1 MAKGKPKMDFSRV
14 SRGLQ
19 EKKSEQAEETSA
31 KNDDIVTSK
40 QDSGSTS
47 DLVKKMSALHHS
59 QASSSYDIKNIPI
72 DKIRTN
78 PKNDY
83 PMVLIDRLAQTILVF
98 GLIEPLEVIPESDGY
113 YKLES
118 GERRLTAIK
127 SLINQ
132 YSDYTPNGSET
143 DQSYDYYRQNIY
155 QFEINGVPCVVA
167 SHHTDEL
174 WSQIRLNIANLEKR
188 PDDPIFLAQKTKEM
202 ADLYGQLNEQLPKNL
217 RFNVNEKLAED
228 MSMSTRQIIRNKQFG
243 SLKPELQEKLSSI
256 TGINEGAKYH
266 VLDADEQKY
275 LSEIIDKTGSAP
287 DVQMVR
293 KMYQDDLKNS
303 QHQNDLADSENDSAS
318 APDELQESSDTI
330 AKNIAL
336 KKSAEVKSAVRSLK
350 KDVKKIQAALDAYRE
365 ISPDIIEVLALDD
378 TKTIT
383 KSITDIIKDLKL
395 G

>member
-19 EKKSEQAEETSA
+19 EKNSEQTEETST
-31 KNDDIVTSK
+31 KSNDIVADK
-40 QDSGSTS
+40 QGSGSTS

-72 DKIRTN
+72 DKIHTN

-98 GLIEPLEVIPESDGY
+98 GLIEPLEVVPESDGY

-127 SLINQ
+127 ALINQ

-228 MSMSTRQIIRNKQFG
+228 MSMSTRQVIRNKQFG
-243 SLKPELQEKLSSI
+243 SLDPELQTKLSPI

-266 VLDADEQKY
+266 VLDKNEQKF
-275 LSEIIDKTGSAP
+275 LSDIIDKTGSAP
-287 DVQMVR
+287 DVKSVK
-293 KMYQDDLKNS
+293 KMYQETSKT
-303 QHQNDLADSENDSAS
+303 QNDPKGNEIDGSSS
-318 APDELQESSDTI
+318 PDELQDQSDVME
-330 AKNIAL
+330 KNIAL

-350 KDVKKIQAALDAYRE
+350 KDIKKIQAALDSYSQ
-365 ISPDIIEVLALDD
+365 ISSDIIDSLELENVE
-378 TKTIT
+378 TIT
-383 KSITDIIKDLKL
+383 KSITEIIKDLKL

>member
-19 EKKSEQAEETSA
+19 EKNSEQTEETSA
-31 KNDDIVTSK
+31 KSNDIVADK
-40 QDSGSTS
+40 QGSGSTS

-72 DKIRTN
+72 DKIHTN

-98 GLIEPLEVIPESDGY
+98 GLIEPLEVVPESDGY

-127 SLINQ
+127 ALINQ

-228 MSMSTRQIIRNKQFG
+228 MSMSTRQVIRNKQFG
-243 SLKPELQEKLSSI
+243 SLDPELQTKLSPI

-266 VLDADEQKY
+266 VLDKNEQKF
-275 LSEIIDKTGSAP
+275 LSDIIDKTGSAP
-287 DVQMVR
+287 DVKSVK
-293 KMYQDDLKNS
+293 KMYQETSKT
-303 QHQNDLADSENDSAS
+303 QNDPKGNEIDGSSS
-318 APDELQESSDTI
+318 PDELQDQSDVME
-330 AKNIAL
+330 KNIAL

-350 KDVKKIQAALDAYRE
+350 KDIKKIQAALDSYSQ
-365 ISPDIIEVLALDD
+365 ISSDIIDSLELENVE
-378 TKTIT
+378 TIT
-383 KSITDIIKDLKL
+383 KSITEIIKDLKL

>member
-19 EKKSEQAEETSA
+19 EKNSEQTEETSA
-31 KNDDIVTSK
+31 KSNDIVADK
-40 QDSGSTS
+40 QGSGSTS

-72 DKIRTN
+72 DKIHTN

-98 GLIEPLEVIPESDGY
+98 GLIEPLEVVPESDGY

-127 SLINQ
+127 ALINQ

-228 MSMSTRQIIRNKQFG
+228 MSMSTRQVIRNKQFG
-243 SLKPELQEKLSSI
+243 SLDPELQTKLSPI

-266 VLDADEQKY
+266 VLDKNEQKY
-275 LSEIIDKTGSAP
+275 LSDIIDKTGSAP
-287 DVQMVR
+287 DVKSVK
-293 KMYQDDLKNS
+293 KMYQETSKT
-303 QHQNDLADSENDSAS
+303 QNDPKGNEIDGSSS
-318 APDELQESSDTI
+318 PDELQDQSDVME
-330 AKNIAL
+330 KNIAL

-350 KDVKKIQAALDAYRE
+350 KDIKKIQAALDSYSQ
-365 ISPDIIEVLALDD
+365 ISSDIIDSLELENVE
-378 TKTIT
+378 TIT
-383 KSITDIIKDLKL
+383 KSITEIIKDLKL

>member
-19 EKKSEQAEETSA
+19 EKNSEQTEETSA
-31 KNDDIVTSK
+31 KSNDIVADK
-40 QDSGSTS
+40 QGSGSTS

-72 DKIRTN
+72 DKIHTN

-98 GLIEPLEVIPESDGY
+98 GLIEPLEVVPESDGY

-127 SLINQ
+127 ALINQ

-228 MSMSTRQIIRNKQFG
+228 MSMSTRQVIRNKQFG
-243 SLKPELQEKLSSI
+243 SLDPELQTKLSPI
-256 TGINEGAKYH
+256 TGINEGAKYY
-266 VLDADEQKY
+266 VLDKNEQKY
-275 LSEIIDKTGSAP
+275 LSDIIDKTGSAP
-287 DVQMVR
+287 DVKSVK
-293 KMYQDDLKNS
+293 KMYQETSKT
-303 QHQNDLADSENDSAS
+303 QNDPKGNEIDGSSS
-318 APDELQESSDTI
+318 PDELQDQSDVME
-330 AKNIAL
+330 KNIAL

-350 KDVKKIQAALDAYRE
+350 KDIKKIQAALDSYSQ
-365 ISPDIIEVLALDD
+365 ISSDIIDSLELENVE
-378 TKTIT
+378 TIT
-383 KSITDIIKDLKL
+383 KSITEIIKDLKL

>member
-19 EKKSEQAEETSA
+19 EKNSEQAEETSA

-59 QASSSYDIKNIPI
+59 QASSSYDIKNIHI

>member
-19 EKKSEQAEETSA
+19 EKNSEQAEETSA

-72 DKIRTN
+72 DKIHTN

-98 GLIEPLEVIPESDGY
+98 GLIEPLEVVPESDGY

-127 SLINQ
+127 ALINQ

-228 MSMSTRQIIRNKQFG
+228 MSMSTRQVIRNKQFG
-243 SLKPELQEKLSSI
+243 SLDPELQTKLSPI

-266 VLDADEQKY
+266 VLDKNEQKF
-275 LSEIIDKTGSAP
+275 LSDIIDKTGSAP
-287 DVQMVR
+287 DVKSVK
-293 KMYQDDLKNS
+293 KMYQETSKAL
-303 QHQNDLADSENDSAS
+303 NDPKGNEIDGSSS
-318 APDELQESSDTI
+318 PDEFQDQSDVME
-330 AKNIAL
+330 KNIAL

-350 KDVKKIQAALDAYRE
+350 KDIKKIQAALDSYSQ
-365 ISPDIIEVLALDD
+365 ISSDIIDSLELENVE
-378 TKTIT
+378 TIT
-383 KSITDIIKDLKL
+383 KSITEIIKDLKL

>member
-19 EKKSEQAEETSA
+19 EKNSEQTEETST
-31 KNDDIVTSK
+31 KSNDIVADK
-40 QDSGSTS
+40 QGSGSTS

-72 DKIRTN
+72 DKIHTN

-98 GLIEPLEVIPESDGY
+98 GLIEPLEVVPESDGY

-127 SLINQ
+127 ALINQ

-228 MSMSTRQIIRNKQFG
+228 MSMSTRQVIRNKQFG
-243 SLKPELQEKLSSI
+243 SLDPELQTKLSPI
-256 TGINEGAKYH
+256 TGINEGAKYY
-266 VLDADEQKY
+266 VLDKNEQKY
-275 LSEIIDKTGSAP
+275 LSDIIDKTGSAP
-287 DVQMVR
+287 DVKSVK
-293 KMYQDDLKNS
+293 KMYQETSKT
-303 QHQNDLADSENDSAS
+303 QNDPKGNEIDGSSS
-318 APDELQESSDTI
+318 PDELQDQSDVME
-330 AKNIAL
+330 KNIAL

-350 KDVKKIQAALDAYRE
+350 KDIKKIQAALDSYSQ
-365 ISPDIIEVLALDD
+365 ISSDIIDSLELENVE
-378 TKTIT
+378 TIT
-383 KSITDIIKDLKL
+383 KSITEIIKDLKL

>member
-1 MAKGKPKMDFSRV
+1 M
-14 SRGLQ
+14 
-19 EKKSEQAEETSA
+19 
-31 KNDDIVTSK
+31 
-40 QDSGSTS
+40 
-47 DLVKKMSALHHS
+47 
-59 QASSSYDIKNIPI
+59 
-72 DKIRTN
+72 
-78 PKNDY
+78 
-83 PMVLIDRLAQTILVF
+83 
-98 GLIEPLEVIPESDGY
+98 
-113 YKLES
+113 
-118 GERRLTAIK
+118 
-127 SLINQ
+127 
-132 YSDYTPNGSET
+132 
-143 DQSYDYYRQNIY
+143 
-155 QFEINGVPCVVA
+155 
-167 SHHTDEL
+167 
-174 WSQIRLNIANLEKR
+174 NIANLEKR